1 MHLHVNGYKAA
12 PGVPPCSR
20 NQRIIGPGRK
30 SLLVSPSRRNRCAA
44 HAGPGNSRKCIGH
57 LRSARNR
64 NASSLRRRKQKWP
77 PHDHLSRGLS
87 QTLRTRSGRV
97 VLRAHPRP
105 YGISACSLRM
115 VFLSRTSV
123 RTPLGHSLM
132 SGTCPRMPIWLAPN
146 AGPLKFMPQP
156 RGAVASVYRAASRY
170 HLRGLRHCRDP

>member
-1 MHLHVNGYKAA
+1 
-12 PGVPPCSR
+12 
-20 NQRIIGPGRK
+20 
-30 SLLVSPSRRNRCAA
+30 
-44 HAGPGNSRKCIGH
+44 
-57 LRSARNR
+57 
-64 NASSLRRRKQKWP
+64 
-77 PHDHLSRGLS
+77 
-87 QTLRTRSGRV
+87 

-170 HLRGLRHCRDP
+170 HLRALGIAVILEDGHGRALQFGDHSDGLIKIGPLGARIS